1 VTVAEAV
8 RDGRE
13 SLEDWGPK
21 ANYVYGNVPACKC
34 GGNRFERRQCTA
46 GERFLAARNSGIT
59 EEEVMLMKFDLPAE
73 GLVRLPTV
81 LGVLGISRSK
91 VYSDMKNG
99 LFPRPVKL
107 GRISVWRVEDI
118 RKIFRG

>member
-1 VTVAEAV
+1 
-8 RDGRE
+8 
-13 SLEDWGPK
+13 
-21 ANYVYGNVPACKC
+21 
-34 GGNRFERRQCTA
+34 
-46 GERFLAARNSGIT
+46 
-59 EEEVMLMKFDLPAE
+59 MKFDLPAE